1 MLSCSLIYFLILN
14 LFKKKYNF
22 FLYFSIFYYLIHF
35 YSPVNNLIS
44 KVGFLRAFN
53 DTKEISLIFIILVLL
68 FVIIIHIN
76 IKIFAKLIE
85 RSFIFIFLINL
96 IYHQYPNINFIYQNF
111 LKTQNYNSL
120 NNHHFYFDILKLNE
134 LKKLQKKNVY
144 YIILDG
150 MMPLDLAKKHNLIK
164 NLSNELTKLKEANLF
179 YINKSFSSYN
189 FTHTT
194 IDSIW
199 NLDYFKKETSLDIDF
214 QGYPKSQYRSIDTNF
229 QTQLEY
235 FLQKIDVNFY
245 WLDNMMF
252 SCKDSQNSGWYEKQV
267 HWKCLDSSEYSKL
280 IHLASTRFRTTP
292 INDFIT
298 KFFTKSDIININERT
313 KGQLNLSTFT
323 DKYFEKIKNKNPYFV
338 FIHNMAPHW
347 PFSLNKNC
355 SRREYKVWAQTQYQY
370 NGYKSSYLCML
381 NEIEKFMDYIN
392 KFDPKALVVIQSD
405 HGWVIREDDIRM
417 NKNDVYDRA
426 RIFNAIKAP
435 NDCNLINNIPKNN
448 INTIRFVLNCAY
460 KQKLKYREII
470 HYEKFWGKEY
480 LHIKE
485 KKVLMHNFN

>member
-1 MLSCSLIYFLILN
+1 
-14 LFKKKYNF
+14 
-22 FLYFSIFYYLIHF
+22 
-35 YSPVNNLIS
+35 
-44 KVGFLRAFN
+44 
-53 DTKEISLIFIILVLL
+53 
-68 FVIIIHIN
+68 
-76 IKIFAKLIE
+76 
-85 RSFIFIFLINL
+85 
-96 IYHQYPNINFIYQNF
+96 
-111 LKTQNYNSL
+111 
-120 NNHHFYFDILKLNE
+120 
-134 LKKLQKKNVY
+134 
-144 YIILDG
+144 
-150 MMPLDLAKKHNLIK
+150 
-164 NLSNELTKLKEANLF
+164 
-179 YINKSFSSYN
+179 
-189 FTHTT
+189 
-194 IDSIW
+194 
-199 NLDYFKKETSLDIDF
+199 
-214 QGYPKSQYRSIDTNF
+214 
-229 QTQLEY
+229 
-235 FLQKIDVNFY
+235 
-245 WLDNMMF
+245 
-252 SCKDSQNSGWYEKQV
+252 
-267 HWKCLDSSEYSKL
+267 
-280 IHLASTRFRTTP
+280 
-292 INDFIT
+292 
-298 KFFTKSDIININERT
+298 
-313 KGQLNLSTFT
+313 
-323 DKYFEKIKNKNPYFV
+323 
-338 FIHNMAPHW
+338 MAPHW